1 MIGNADKRVRPDDMT
16 TLRETEKY
24 NETMADVK
32 DISINKLKTFVK
44 KEIWVFESEVTG
56 ARTFEFL
63 T

>member
-44 KEIWVFESEVTG
+44 KEIWVFESEER
-56 ARTFEFL
+56 AHLNF
-63 T
+63 